1 MRLYFCILFTEQV
14 ACACFYHYR
23 AHNLDAKKRSKL
35 VLPAPQI
42 SDSELEEVVKL
53 GVSSENTRLLAEDM
67 GGGETA
73 TQELLTSYSVTPVNQ
88 QIAARTPRTPASQ
101 DVILQVCICVCA
113 CVAWMCVHV
122 CAFVCVSS
130 QVPKILF

>member
-1 MRLYFCILFTEQV
+1 ME
-14 ACACFYHYR
+14 
-23 AHNLDAKKRSKL
+23 AKKRSKL

-67 GGGETA
+67 GAGETA

-101 DVILQVCICVCA
+101 DVILQVCSVCVCV
-113 CVAWMCVHV
+113 CMCAYMYMH
-122 CAFVCVSS
+122 A
-130 QVPKILF
+130 